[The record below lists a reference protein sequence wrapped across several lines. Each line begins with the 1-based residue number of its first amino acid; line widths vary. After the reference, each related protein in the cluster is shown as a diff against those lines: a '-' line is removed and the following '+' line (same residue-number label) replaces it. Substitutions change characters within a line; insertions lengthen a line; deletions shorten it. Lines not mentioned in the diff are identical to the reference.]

1 MALVLQRGC
10 DADAT
15 RGLEVE
21 AVCSSSGCRRRNII
35 SKGRKKKNRLIRR
48 SLFICF
54 LWLFCLTSFSTVS
67 SS

>member
-35 SKGRKKKNRLIRR
+35 SKGRKKKK
-48 SLFICF
+48 
-54 LWLFCLTSFSTVS
+54 
-67 SS
+67 